1 MNNADDDRPNYA
13 YSYMAADDDPYSRA
27 HSLSHLSAAVL
38 LAQTAPCS
46 DRLTNSVMQRVER
59 GGALKMREW
68 KMQEWKMQEWKMQEH
83 EKLSD
88 KKTIR
93 YQWCERSQT
102 GC

>member
-1 MNNADDDRPNYA
+1 MNDVNNADDDRPNYA

-46 DRLTNSVMQRVER
+46 DRLTSSVMQRG
-59 GGALKMREW
+59 GGALKKREW
-68 KMQEWKMQEWKMQEH
+68 KKQEWKMQEH
-83 EKLSD
+83 EKLSEG
-88 KKTIR
+88 KTIR